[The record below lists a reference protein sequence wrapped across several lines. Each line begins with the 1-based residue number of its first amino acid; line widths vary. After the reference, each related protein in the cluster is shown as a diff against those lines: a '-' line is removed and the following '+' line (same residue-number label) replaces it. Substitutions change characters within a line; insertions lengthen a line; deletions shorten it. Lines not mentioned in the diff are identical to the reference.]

1 MIAEDAVSLRA
12 LATQCRRL
20 ANGISTGDVAATLRG
35 MAKDYDRQAE
45 AAAVREAD
53 AAPTA
58 APPAPEG

>member
-20 ANGISTGDVAATLRG
+20 AKGVSGREVAQTLRG
-35 MAKDYDRQAE
+35 MATDYDRQAE

-53 AAPTA
+53 AAPA
-58 APPAPEG
+58 AVPPARGA